1 MTSYRV
7 KAMVETVIE
16 IDDEGLSGRQ
26 VKDALK
32 EYFIDPCLVPDD
44 VTLLSFEGISHDSIR
59 LIGKPLSN
67 SSSTAQSKC
76 GDLWSITS
84 QRMTSVCC
92 FTIRLTPM
100 NTASH

>member
-1 MTSYRV
+1 MTSYKV

-44 VTLLSFEGISHDSIR
+44 VTLLSFEGISHD
-59 LIGKPLSN
+59 
-67 SSSTAQSKC
+67 
-76 GDLWSITS
+76 
-84 QRMTSVCC
+84 
-92 FTIRLTPM
+92 
-100 NTASH
+100 